1 MNMFR
6 TVLFFIGVFIFGC
19 CDSIVATDNIAK
31 QARNMRYDIINNS
44 VFKRHGTYYIVT
56 PEKDQTIT
64 IKANSMYHL
73 INNSKDG
80 ANSSQPGP
88 KLPGLLNN
96 KCLSYVCGCL
106 KKAYCS
112 VFQQTDITH
121 HLRTSIYYLASSDY
135 DFDIDFGL
143 GNDKVKIKLD
153 PKTKKLVCKEDPNMT
168 AEFFDGFDEKCR
180 WFYILLKHKDYKQPI
195 DSLESVKKYA
205 KALEDKNEKLMDKK
219 QRELNRV
226 ARKYYLGPWT
236 VKRIDVNKLF
246 HIINMGDN

>member
-19 CDSIVATDNIAK
+19 CDSIVATDNVAK
-31 QARNMRYDIINNS
+31 QARNVRYDTINNS
-44 VFKRHGTYYIVT
+44 EFKRHGTYYIVT
-56 PEKDQTIT
+56 PDKDQTIT
-64 IKANSMYHL
+64 IKANGMYHL

-121 HLRTSIYYLASSDY
+121 HLRTSIWYLSLAKY

-143 GNDKVKIKLD
+143 GDDKVKIKLD
-153 PKTKKLVCKEDPNMT
+153 PNTKKLTYKEDPNII
-168 AEFFDGFDEKCR
+168 AEFFRRSRLGCIH
-180 WFYILLKHKDYKQPI
+180 FYIFLKHKDYKHPI
-195 DSLESVKKYA
+195 DPAKSIAKYA
-205 KALEDKNEKLMDKK
+205 KALEDKDLKGIGEQQKK
-219 QRELNRV
+219 LNRAADIISGAWKV
-226 ARKYYLGPWT
+226 E
-236 VKRIDVNKLF
+236 RIDVNDLF
-246 HIINMGDN
+246 DVY